1 MKEKQVAIRA
11 QSVGISMANFYGKTQ
26 INSLWEVKQ
35 EYRIMEGDGKML
47 WDLINLI
54 QVSMQVI
61 IFVNITAF
69 FMKVLPQYYQIELF
83 RI

>member
-1 MKEKQVAIRA
+1 
-11 QSVGISMANFYGKTQ
+11 
-26 INSLWEVKQ
+26 
-35 EYRIMEGDGKML
+35 MEGDGKML